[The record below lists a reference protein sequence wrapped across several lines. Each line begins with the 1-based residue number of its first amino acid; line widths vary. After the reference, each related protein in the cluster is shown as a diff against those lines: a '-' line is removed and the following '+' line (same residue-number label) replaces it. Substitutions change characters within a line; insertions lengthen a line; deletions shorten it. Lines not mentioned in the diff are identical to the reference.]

1 MVVDWLGNS
10 LAIFQVFDLLI
21 HEIEVLSLGVKSSHA
36 LPFPASS
43 VETVVVIQADH
54 CGHV

>member
-10 LAIFQVFDLLI
+10 LAVFQVFDLLI
-21 HEIEVLSLGVKSSHA
+21 HEIKVLCLGVERCYA
-36 LPFPASS
+36 LPLPASS
-43 VETVVVIQADH
+43 IKTVVVIQADD